1 MVVDTDNFRNNP
13 VVFFP
18 MTKFTTLLFICVF
31 GLSCRPS
38 HDYPA
43 RIGIV
48 RLGMLDATYF
58 AQAKKE
64 IEAFYNAEVVD
75 LGTRDLPTLAYY
87 QPRNRYR
94 ADKLIDW
101 LRETR
106 PDSVDYIMALTA
118 SDISHTKGNIEDYG
132 ILGLAFC
139 PGRSGVISMLRLS
152 KGAKNQTHTMER
164 FSKTVLH
171 ELGHNFGLPHC
182 THAKHCL
189 MRDACGT
196 VKTLDK
202 EEKTVCGECRQMLGK
217 LLR

>member
-1 MVVDTDNFRNNP
+1 ME
-13 VVFFP
+13 
-18 MTKFTTLLFICVF
+18 
-31 GLSCRPS
+31 
-38 HDYPA
+38 
-43 RIGIV
+43 
-48 RLGMLDATYF
+48 DAFF

-64 IEAFYNAEVVD
+64 IEVFYNVKVVD
-75 LGTRDLPTLAYY
+75 LGSRELPTLAYY

-94 ADKLIDW
+94 ADNLISW

-106 PDSVDYIMALTA
+106 PDSVDYVMALTA
-118 SDISHTKGNIEDYG
+118 SDISHTKGDIEDYG
-132 ILGLAFC
+132 IMGLAYC
-139 PGRSGVISMLRLS
+139 PGRSGVISIFRIG
-152 KGAKNQTHTMER
+152 KGAKNKAHLMER

-202 EEKTVCGECRQMLGK
+202 EEKMLCEECRRKLGV